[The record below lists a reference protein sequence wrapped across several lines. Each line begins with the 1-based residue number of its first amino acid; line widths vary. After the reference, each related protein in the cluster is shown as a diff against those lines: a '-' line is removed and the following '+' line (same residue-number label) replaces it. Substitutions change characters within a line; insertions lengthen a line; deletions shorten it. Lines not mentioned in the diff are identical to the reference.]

1 MNTSM
6 DSGTQ
11 EMFEQLTF
19 PMFQEQTV
27 GRLEHL
33 VKTSHLQG
41 DEQDLTV
48 REAALYERF
57 LGFWKN
63 SKKKINPHG
72 LYMKTLRECCLAT
85 EDLTS
90 SQSSLKWTD
99 WGTMQ
104 NGKLSI
110 QNGSFHK
117 IGSEYTLL
125 DIIEEEVENKC
136 FLSKEQ
142 AAKIVLNL

>member
-1 MNTSM
+1 MNTSTE
-6 DSGTQ
+6 SGTQ
-11 EMFEQLTF
+11 MMFEQLTF
-19 PMFQEQTV
+19 PMFQEPIV
-27 GRLEHL
+27 GRSEHL
-33 VKTSHLQG
+33 AKTSHLQG
-41 DEQDLTV
+41 DEQGLTV
-48 REAALYERF
+48 REVALYERF

-110 QNGSFHK
+110 QNGMFHK

-125 DIIEEEVENKC
+125 DIIEEEVDDKY
-136 FLSKEQ
+136 FLSREQ

>member
-6 DSGTQ
+6 ESGT
-11 EMFEQLTF
+11 EMMFEQLTF
-19 PMFQEQTV
+19 PMFQEPIV
-27 GRLEHL
+27 GLSEHL
-33 VKTSHLQG
+33 AKTSHLQG
-41 DEQDLTV
+41 DEQGLTV
-48 REAALYERF
+48 REAALYEKF
-57 LGFWKN
+57 SESWKN

-72 LYMKTLRECCLAT
+72 LYTRMLRECCLAT

-110 QNGSFHK
+110 QNGMFHK
-117 IGSEYTLL
+117 IGSEHTLL
-125 DIIEEEVENKC
+125 DIIEEEVDDKY
-136 FLSKEQ
+136 FLSREQ